1 MDMYCSKVRD
11 VLLNN
16 GFVFS
21 EKSIPYGVCFKLLG
35 GLILMV
41 YDTGSIVFQD
51 KCNKNEFLKKELQ
64 SLLHI

>member
-21 EKSIPYGVCFKLLG
+21 EKHIPYGVCFKFLEE
-35 GLILMV
+35 LILMV
-41 YDTGSIVFQD
+41 YNTGFIVFQG
-51 KCNKNEFLKKELQ
+51 KCNKNKSLKKELQ
-64 SLLHI
+64 SLLLI